1 MNMGVFPPPP
11 RNLPLLTSKEKAL
24 VLGGDFQ
31 TQQEFARTSYTY
43 LLASAPQLILTRP
56 QVYEEED
63 RLASQ
68 IIPPDIWEPDPVRFA
83 ALSQFHPAWWRSPA
97 VRAAFRPTVPK
108 PNDQTEFI
116 TIPLPEVISISALET
131 ALACPCRFYLNAL
144 LGLEELPDIVPG
156 LSPLE
161 RGSVMHSVLQTFTGR
176 FLEVLEDT
184 GVWDDGV
191 ARQQLQAVA
200 AEYMSRG
207 QENPHWEA
215 EMARWLEGEEALLR
229 QWLGQEKQRF
239 LEGWR
244 WLAMETAFTGLRLP
258 GWPTR
263 VRGRLDR
270 VDTHQTQGVMLWD
283 YKTGAVPGQKEI
295 REDPSQF
302 QLSGYLL
309 AVAQGLTA
317 VPPHPEARA
326 GIIGLKSSREDHLK
340 FEDFN
345 FSADNWREILDTK
358 LMAVARL
365 GARVG
370 EGDFHPDPS
379 VPPPARNN
387 SCQYCPF
394 ALLCGHRPE
403 T

>member
-1 MNMGVFPPPP
+1 
-11 RNLPLLTSKEKAL
+11 
-24 VLGGDFQ
+24 
-31 TQQEFARTSYTY
+31 
-43 LLASAPQLILTRP
+43 
-56 QVYEEED
+56 VYEEED
-63 RLASQ
+63 RLASPV
-68 IIPPDIWEPDPVRFA
+68 IPLDIWEPDPIKFA

-97 VRAAFRPTVPK
+97 VRAAFWPTVPK

-116 TIPLPEVISISALET
+116 TIPLPEVISMSALET
-131 ALACPCRFYLNAL
+131 ALACPCRFYLNVL

-184 GVWDDGV
+184 GVWDDGM

-200 AEYMSRG
+200 TEYMSRG

-229 QWLGQEKQRF
+229 QWLGLEKQRF

-244 WLAMETAFTGLRLP
+244 WLAMENTFTGLQLP

-283 YKTGAVPGQKEI
+283 YKSGSVPKLKDIE
-295 REDPSQF
+295 EDRSQF

-309 AVAQGLTA
+309 ALQQGLTA
-317 VPPHPEARA
+317 VPPNPEARA
-326 GIIGLKSSREDHLK
+326 GIIGLKSSRAEHLK
-340 FEDFN
+340 FEDFKLG
-345 FSADNWREILDTK
+345 AEDWREILAAK
-358 LMAVARL
+358 LTEVARM
-365 GARVG
+365 GERVG
-370 EGDFHPDPS
+370 QGDFRPDPS
-379 VPPPARNN
+379 LPPPAQAN
-387 SCQYCPF
+387 SCTYCPF
-394 ALLCGHRPE
+394 KLLCGYRPIE
-403 T
+403 PGKEAE